1 MKKYTIIKK
10 ILIFATVFTVGIL
23 FLYTIN
29 FIWVISV
36 LILLGISLAISGI
49 PSERIAPY
57 PADAAVHY
65 TQKIKRLFRKS
76 NSGKFQKI

>member
-1 MKKYTIIKK
+1 VKRSTLFKK
-10 ILIFATVFTVGIL
+10 ILVFSTVFTLGIV
-23 FLYTIN
+23 FLYSIH

-36 LILLGISLAISGI
+36 LILLGISLGISGI

-65 TQKIKRLFRKS
+65 TQKFKRLFRKS
-76 NSGKFQKI
+76 DSGKFQKI